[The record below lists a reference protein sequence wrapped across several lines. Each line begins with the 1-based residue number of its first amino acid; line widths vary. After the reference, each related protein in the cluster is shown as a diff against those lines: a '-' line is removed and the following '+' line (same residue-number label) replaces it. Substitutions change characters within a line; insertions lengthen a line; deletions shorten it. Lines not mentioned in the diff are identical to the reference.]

1 MLGSRLGEKLVEELV
16 MAESKLRSTQWEKIL
31 LDEPDTIDSELLHQE
46 LTCLQSK
53 TEMGNKEE
61 ILKYLQHLVPTYVPG
76 KGAAG

>member
-53 TEMGNKEE
+53 AEMGNKEE